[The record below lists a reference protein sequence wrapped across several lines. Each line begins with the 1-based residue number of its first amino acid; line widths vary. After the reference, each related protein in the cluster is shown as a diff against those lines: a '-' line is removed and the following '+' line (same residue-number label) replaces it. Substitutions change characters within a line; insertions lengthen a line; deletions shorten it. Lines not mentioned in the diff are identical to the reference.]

1 MFIISDN
8 LNSLSLHYPW
18 SCLLVEFYVYFRS
31 NDGGLGLGC
40 TKPDPVSVTVVGGE
54 MEQLLEAAGAAAEEA
69 DIVRHA
75 TDTHTD
81 GAHPVAE
88 AVVSNLLKHLKISI
102 TMLSRRGRPPKLKKK
117 SPIIDGA

>member
-1 MFIISDN
+1 MFVVSND
-8 LNSLSLHYPW
+8 LDSFPLHYPW
-18 SCLLVEFYVYFRS
+18 SCLLVELDVHFRS

-75 TDTHTD
+75 ADTHTD

-88 AVVSNLLKHLKISI
+88 AVV
-102 TMLSRRGRPPKLKKK
+102 G
-117 SPIIDGA
+117 GGGGGVQAGQGG